1 MESLIKEAR
10 EIYDG
15 NDIRELNEIYVK
27 NKAIVEKLE
36 NLIPRAHKEI
46 TKEHEDHN
54 EVATN
59 QGGNIKF
66 KADIEDITS
75 FDRLAEIMKAS
86 VKEEKRVKAVGSFA
100 AFSGITETNGYL
112 LQTNKYTGISKTSLD
127 ILREN
132 IKAQAEKDDI
142 VYYDVKCGN
151 TIKDVVKELKKDNRA
166 LFNLDGWG
174 GQCIVSAN
182 ATSTHGSGITLPP
195 LHSFIVSVN
204 IIAPGGKL
212 YRIEP
217 SKGITDPL
225 KFRFKFPNISLIQD
239 DETFNASI
247 VHIGALGITYE
258 ITIYSISLY
267 SIIQI
272 REETT
277 WNHAKSILKQK
288 PYSSNPYL
296 QYHNCEV
303 WISPYT
309 DYALITKRNIA
320 TQEDKK
326 NYPKSEINMLFQEF
340 MELPIV
346 QGISKILNVS
356 VGGALFLLLN
366 LFPATVPSMIEIAER
381 TQYHKDPIVDTYDNI
396 YPVGLVND
404 FKVIAV
410 EFSFSM
416 KNDNHIAAI
425 DAILQTLKKI
435 REEDNLNIN
444 GPASLRFSAAS
455 SQYFS
460 MAYNADNEPRAYL
473 EMPILLYEPHI
484 VYYKKTYDALLQTA
498 LKFNARCHWGQ
509 YFSSILDHQYLLN
522 AYGAKPVSLFIK
534 QIQKFDP
541 QGIMSNDLLN
551 HLGLTPDGKVVDINP
566 FQKVIRD
573 ISIGIEEFWSKL
585 TLKDDKTG

>member
-1 MESLIKEAR
+1 PEEKIGHHLKSIAVQRNGIYSRLLKKLNTINDEYETHFKNFEKELPIAAKKDNLP
-10 EIYDG
+10 IPKSFPAW
-15 NDIRELNEIYVK
+15 NDAYVEDVHK
-27 NKAIVEKLE
+27 NKAIVEKL
-36 NLIPRAHKEI
+36 AHKEI
-46 TKEHEDHN
+46 TKEHEDH
-54 EVATN
+54 TGS
-59 QGGNIKF
+59 QLGGNITF
-66 KADIEDITS
+66 KADIEDVTS
-75 FDRLAEIMKAS
+75 FDRLVEIMKAS
-86 VKEEKRVKAVGSFA
+86 VKEEKRVKAIGSFA
-100 AFSGITETNGYL
+100 AFSGITETDGYL
-112 LQTNKYTGISKTSLD
+112 LQTNQYTGISKTSLD

-151 TIKDVVKELKKDNRA
+151 TIHDVVKELKKDNRA

-174 GQCIVSAN
+174 G
-182 ATSTHGSGITLPP
+182 
-195 LHSFIVSVN
+195 
-204 IIAPGGKL
+204 GKL

-217 SKGITDPL
+217 SQGITDPL
-225 KFRFKFPNISLIQD
+225 KFQLKFPNISLIQD

-267 SIIQI
+267 SIIET

-277 WNHAKSILKQK
+277 WDHAKTILKQK

-296 QYHNCEV
+296 QYRNCEV

-309 DYALITKRNIA
+309 DYALITKRNKA

-326 NYPKSEINMLFQEF
+326 NYPKPEINILLQEF

-346 QGISKILNVS
+346 QGISKFLAVS

-366 LFPATVPSMIEIAER
+366 LFPATVPSMIELATR
-381 TQYHKDPIVDTYDNI
+381 TQYHKDPKVDTYDNI
-396 YPVGLVND
+396 YP
-404 FKVIAV
+404 
-410 EFSFSM
+410 FSFSM
-416 KNDNHIAAI
+416 KDDNYIAAI

-435 REEDNLNIN
+435 REEHNLNIN

-455 SQYFS
+455 SQYLS

-484 VYYKKTYDALLQTA
+484 TYYKKTYDALLQTA

-509 YFSSILDHQYLLN
+509 YFSSLLDHQYLIN
-522 AYGAKPVSLFIK
+522 SYGAKPISLFIK

-551 HLGLTPDGKVVDINP
+551 HLGLTPDGKVIDVNP
-566 FQKVIRD
+566 FQKIIKD
-573 ISIGIEEFWSKL
+573 ISIVADEFWNKL
-585 TLKDDKTG
+585 TSLNIKDKKTG